1 MCSRGRQ
8 AGTIAAPD
16 RTAAA
21 GPREHETNSL
31 PAGRRVSGRYFRSSG
46 YLADGTI
53 PRADGGVVPL
63 AALPPFLRTL
73 LVTDGTV
80 TKSLEAYF
88 WEPVAVRPIRHAR
101 LTLAAP
107 EPGLAAAPGAAV
119 LRREVS
125 LTGQSS
131 GRCYACARSV
141 LALDELAPRLR
152 AGVVEGRIGIGE
164 LLREQGVETYRE
176 IFDLSWLPAGT
187 RHDPLLAPLAGDIV
201 ARAYRIRVGGS
212 PAIVVREFFP
222 LDLYRS

>member
-1 MCSRGRQ
+1 M
-8 AGTIAAPD
+8 
-16 RTAAA
+16 
-21 GPREHETNSL
+21 
-31 PAGRRVSGRYFRSSG
+31 SGRYFRSSG

-53 PRADGGVVPL
+53 PRTDGGREPL

-88 WEPVAVRPIRHAR
+88 WEPVTVRPIRHAIAP
-101 LTLAAP
+101 LTAP
-107 EPGLAAAPGAAV
+107 EPGLAAAPGASV
-119 LRREVS
+119 LHREVCLS
-125 LTGQSS
+125 GRES

-176 IFDLSWLPAGT
+176 IFDLLWLPDGAP
-187 RHDPLLAPLAGDIV
+187 RDALLAGLAGDVV

-222 LDLYRS
+222 LALYR